1 MKDKLFEPYYKLG
14 FNHFIYKKL
23 MHLKKPQK
31 ETQRF
36 YLTLITLIL
45 TISILFG

>member
-1 MKDKLFEPYYKLG
+1 MSDKLFEPYYKQG

-31 ETQRF
+31 EVRRF
-36 YLTLITLIL
+36 YFGLIALIL
-45 TISILFG
+45 CISFIFG